1 MNAIFYIAIFIIGTV
16 FGSFYTLAVY
26 RIPKR
31 QDITHTHSYCPKCEH
46 KLGFF
51 DLIPVWSYIFLGG
64 KCRYCKEKIRPRYF
78 ILEALSGILF
88 LTVAYFMKLN
98 LTNITIIKVIDY
110 AFFALYFTF
119 IVLMAGIDKEKREIN
134 RDALAYG
141 IILSILYMIY
151 LYIIEKNSIYRYIIY
166 LVLYVIIL
174 LVDNITLKK
183 YAKNKYITLLLLVVI
198 IMAIITGEF
207 VAYESVI
214 ITLISIALDTIVHK
228 IKNKKEKKQENY
240 LQKEQIGY
248 MLGISNMI
256 IFVFILICNYY
267 LKI

>member
-134 RDALAYG
+134 RDVLAYG
-141 IILSILYMIY
+141 IILSIL
-151 LYIIEKNSIYRYIIY
+151 YIIY

-228 IKNKKEKKQENY
+228 IKNKKKKKQENY
-240 LQKEQIGY
+240 LKKEQIGY

>member
-1 MNAIFYIAIFIIGTV
+1 MNAIFYIVIFIIGTV

-46 KLGFF
+46 KLGFW

-78 ILEALSGILF
+78 ILETMSGIIF
-88 LTVAYFMKLN
+88 LAVAYFMKLN
-98 LTNITIIKVIDY
+98 IENITIIKLVDY
-110 AFFALYFTF
+110 GFFVLYFTF

-134 RDALAYG
+134 RSVLAYG

-228 IKNKKEKKQENY
+228 IKNKKKKKQENY
-240 LQKEQIGY
+240 LKKEQIGY

>member
-1 MNAIFYIAIFIIGTV
+1 MNAIFYIVIFIIGTV

-51 DLIPVWSYIFLGG
+51 DLITVWSYIFLGV
-64 KCRYCKEKIRPRYF
+64 KSRYFKEKIRPRYF

-98 LTNITIIKVIDY
+98 VTNITIIKVIDY

-134 RDALAYG
+134 RDVLAYG
-141 IILSILYMIY
+141 IILSILYM
-151 LYIIEKNSIYRYIIY
+151 IY

-228 IKNKKEKKQENY
+228 IKNKKKKKQENY
-240 LQKEQIGY
+240 LKKEQIGY

>member
-98 LTNITIIKVIDY
+98 VTNITIIKVIDY

-134 RDALAYG
+134 RDVLAYG

-183 YAKNKYITLLLLVVI
+183 YAKNKYIFGITLTVI
-198 IMAIITGEF
+198 IMAILTGEY
-207 VAYESVI
+207 VAYESI
-214 ITLISIALDTIVHK
+214 IIVLIAMAIDTIVKK
-228 IKNKKEKKQENY
+228 IKNRKK
-240 LQKEQIGY
+240 
-248 MLGISNMI
+248 
-256 IFVFILICNYY
+256 
-267 LKI
+267 LKRCF

>member
-1 MNAIFYIAIFIIGTV
+1 MDFIFYILIFIIGTV

-46 KLGFF
+46 KLGFW

-78 ILEALSGILF
+78 ILETMSGIIF
-88 LTVAYFMKLN
+88 LAVAYFMKLN
-98 LTNITIIKVIDY
+98 IENITIIKLVDY
-110 AFFALYFTF
+110 GFFVLYFTF

-134 RDALAYG
+134 RSVLAYG

-151 LYIIEKNSIYRYIIY
+151 LYIIEKTSMYRYIIY
-166 LVLYVIIL
+166 LVAYMLIL
-174 LVDNITLKK
+174 LIDNITLKK
-183 YAKNKYITLLLLVVI
+183 YAKNKYIFGLILATI
-198 IMAIITGEF
+198 IMAIITGEY

-214 ITLISIALDTIVHK
+214 IVAIAIIIDTIINKVK
-228 IKNKKEKKQENY
+228 SRNKAKKENY
-240 LQKEQIGY
+240 IQKEQIGY

-256 IFVFILICNYY
+256 IFMFILICNYY
-267 LKI
+267 MIK

>member
-1 MNAIFYIAIFIIGTV
+1 MDFIFYILIFIIGTV

-46 KLGFF
+46 ELGFW

-78 ILEALSGILF
+78 ILETMSGIIF
-88 LTVAYFMKLN
+88 LAVAYFMKLN
-98 LTNITIIKVIDY
+98 IENITIIKLVDY
-110 AFFALYFTF
+110 GFFVLYFTF

-134 RDALAYG
+134 RSVLAYG

-151 LYIIEKNSIYRYIIY
+151 LYIIEKTSMYRYIIY
-166 LVLYVIIL
+166 LVAYMLIL
-174 LVDNITLKK
+174 LIDNITLKK
-183 YAKNKYITLLLLVVI
+183 YAKNKYIFGLILATI
-198 IMAIITGEF
+198 IMAIITGEY

-214 ITLISIALDTIVHK
+214 IVAIAIIIDTIIHK
-228 IKNKKEKKQENY
+228 VKRRNQAKKENY
-240 LQKEQIGY
+240 IQKEQIGY

-256 IFVFILICNYY
+256 IFMFILICNYY
-267 LKI
+267 MIK